1 MIKYNLKWNYIIFIA
16 RIKSSS
22 MVNKRNQDKQCV
34 GREFS
39 PQKRFVLIS
48 TG

>member
-1 MIKYNLKWNYIIFIA
+1 MKLYIIFII
-16 RIKSSS
+16 RIKSS

-39 PQKRFVLIS
+39 SQKRFVLIS